1 MVFTLSQATH
11 HNRPALI
18 PAAISSSNDLMKT
31 LLLAVMHCLHF
42 HLQRKLLYCWHL
54 SFSSLVF
61 FSIVAVV
68 CASFQMT
75 WFWWRRRWKLFQKLH
90 LIFFIETI
98 YYYHIRKTVPPSLPV
113 QKVPSD
119 SCTTVVFFSS
129 VIRQSPALAELTALY
144 VGRSWTLWKE
154 PPVMLWLEES
164 VKAVLRRVDTKDPLV
179 EDSQSK

>member
-11 HNRPALI
+11 PNRPALI
-18 PAAISSSNDLMKT
+18 PTAISNSNDLMKT
-31 LLLAVMHCLHF
+31 LLLAIMHCLHF
-42 HLQRKLLYCWHL
+42 HLQRKLHYCWHL
-54 SFSSLVF
+54 SFKSFLQYCCKSVCRFLDGVILVKKKTKVISEVAFDF
-61 FSIVAVV
+61 FH
-68 CASFQMT
+68 
-75 WFWWRRRWKLFQKLH
+75 RN
-90 LIFFIETI
+90 
-98 YYYHIRKTVPPSLPV
+98 YYHIRKTVAPSLPV

-119 SCTTVVFFSS
+119 TCTTVVFFSS